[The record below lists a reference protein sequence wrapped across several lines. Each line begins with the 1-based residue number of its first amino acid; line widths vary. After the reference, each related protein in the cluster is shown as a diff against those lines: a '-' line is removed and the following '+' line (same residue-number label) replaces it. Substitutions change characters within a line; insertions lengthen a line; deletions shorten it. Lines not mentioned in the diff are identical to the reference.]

1 MIDIC
6 VTRVLRDFTL
16 DVNIRMDSCG
26 TLVLLGEN
34 GAGKSTILNLVAG
47 LMAPDS
53 GHIRIGG
60 DTLVDTAARTCIP
73 AELRSTGYVFQ
84 NYALFPHMSVYENIA
99 YGLQSRRISP
109 DLIDIRVGDLV
120 EKFGL
125 RTICHENVSNIS
137 GGQRQRVALLRALVV
152 KPKIL
157 LLDEPFSA
165 LDVRTKIRMRQ
176 DLRDTLSAA
185 EVPSIIVTHDIHD
198 ALALGGRICLMDE
211 GKIVLCGDA
220 ETILREGQHPFIDQY
235 FSQRENH
242 QSIFRSP

>member
-6 VTRVLRDFTL
+6 VTRALRDFIL

-60 DTLVDTAARTCIP
+60 ETLVDTASRTCIP
-73 AELRSTGYVFQ
+73 AESRNTGFVFQ
-84 NYALFPHMSVYENIA
+84 DYALFPHMTVYENIA
-99 YGLQSRRISP
+99 YGLRTRYVPCDEIHT
-109 DLIDIRVGDLV
+109 RVHELADKL
-120 EKFGL
+120 GL
-125 RTICHENVSNIS
+125 GAICDENVGSLS

-165 LDVRTKIRMRQ
+165 LDVRTKITMRQ
-176 DLRDTLSAA
+176 DLGEILAA
-185 EVPSIIVTHDIHD
+185 TEIPSILVTHDIQD
-198 ALALGGRICLMDE
+198 AFVLGDRICLMDE
-211 GKIVLCGDA
+211 GKVVLCGDVGV
-220 ETILREGQHPFIDQY
+220 ILKEGRHPFIDQ
-235 FSQRENH
+235 FF
-242 QSIFRSP
+242 IRSASKSGN